1 MNTSN
6 TIMKTADA
14 TPNKSK
20 ETSIGRA
27 SSVMF
32 AGTLLSRLTGAIRTI
47 VLAAFGLEAV
57 TDAYTQANT
66 TPNMIFELVAGGV
79 LSATLIPL
87 FAQLFRR
94 NTKRAQD
101 GIDAIVSLLGVVVV
115 AASVFLALGAPLIL
129 RLTIR
134 GAENADKRHL
144 AEQLLPM
151 FAPQVAIY
159 GFVAIATALLN
170 VRRRFFAPMIAPV
183 LNNLLVIGVLLWV
196 RRLLH
201 RGTGVSDLTRLA
213 NDPSTR
219 LLLGFGTT
227 AGVLAM
233 GLALIPALRKSGVR
247 LRWRWEP
254 RHPAIREIIRISGWT
269 LGYVACNQF
278 ALFVIQRLANRKDG
292 DYTAYTL
299 AYQTY
304 FLLPHGL
311 FAVSIATALQP
322 RLSDAFLERKR
333 GLFRST
339 LSRGIT
345 TQLAI
350 MIPSAVGYL
359 VLAKPIITVLAF
371 GRLGPTGVNR
381 LASTL
386 QAFVVGLPAFSVFLL
401 LMNACKA
408 MRDTKLAF
416 WVNGLETLANIGL
429 AVLFASLGYGVRGLA
444 YAYGLAYCLGV
455 VLAFVAV
462 SRRTK
467 GLHVRSVTET
477 TARIV
482 AASTGMGAVT
492 WGFRTLVHHWLTDS
506 LQLATRLVAI
516 GEVGVSILAGVTVY
530 ILLGRILGIRDLQS
544 IVAGIT
550 RRFRPGSSRKP
561 PPAFSNQKQK
571 PE

>member
-1 MNTSN
+1 MNTLDLRQELQ
-6 TIMKTADA
+6 ADE
-14 TPNKSK
+14 KSFR
-20 ETSIGRA
+20 RA
-27 SSVMF
+27 SGVMF
-32 AGTLLSRLTGAIRTI
+32 VGTLLSRLTGAIRTI

-115 AASVFLALGAPLIL
+115 GASLLLALGAPLIL

-134 GAENADKRHL
+134 GAENADKRQL

-151 FAPQVAIY
+151 FAPQVAVY

-170 VRRRFFAPMIAPV
+170 VRREFFAPMIAPV
-183 LNNLLVIGVLLWV
+183 LNNLVVIGVLLWV
-196 RRLLH
+196 RQLLQ
-201 RGTGVSDLTRLA
+201 GSASTNNLTRLA
-213 NDPSTR
+213 THTPTR

-233 GLALIPALRKSGVR
+233 GLALIPALRKSGIR

-254 RHPAIREIIRISGWT
+254 RHPAIGEIIRISGWT
-269 LGYVACNQF
+269 LGYVACNQL
-278 ALFVIQRLANRKDG
+278 ALFVIQRLANQTDG

-299 AYQTY
+299 TYQTY

-322 RLSDAFLERKR
+322 RLSDAFLERRR
-333 GLFRST
+333 GQFRST

-345 TQLAI
+345 TQLTI
-350 MIPSAVGYL
+350 MIPAAIGYL
-359 VLAKPIITVLAF
+359 VLAKPIITILAF
-371 GRLGPTGVNR
+371 GRLGPDGINR
-381 LASTL
+381 MATTL

-408 MRDTKLAF
+408 MRNTKLAF
-416 WVNGLETLANIGL
+416 WVNGLETIANIGL
-429 AVLFASLGYGVRGLA
+429 ALLFVALGYGVRGLA
-444 YAYGLAYCLGV
+444 YAYGLAYCIGV
-455 VLAFVAV
+455 VIAFVAV

-467 GLHVRSVTET
+467 GLNLNAIAPAA
-477 TARIV
+477 ARIAV
-482 AASTGMGAVT
+482 AATAMGAVCWGVRTILHT
-492 WGFRTLVHHWLTDS
+492 WLANS
-506 LQLATRLVAI
+506 LHLAVRPTAL

-530 ILLGRILGIRDLQS
+530 VGLGRLLGIRDLQTVVS
-544 IVAGIT
+544 GIT
-550 RRFRPGSSRKP
+550 RRIVPGSRR
-561 PPAFSNQKQK
+561 
-571 PE
+571 

>member
-6 TIMKTADA
+6 AIMKPA
-14 TPNKSK
+14 TPNKPK
-20 ETSIGRA
+20 ENSIGRA

-87 FAQLFRR
+87 FAQLLRR
-94 NTKRAQD
+94 NTQRAQD
-101 GIDAIVSLLGVVVV
+101 GVDAIVSLLGVVVV
-115 AASVFLALGAPLIL
+115 AASLFLAIGAPLIL

-151 FAPQVAIY
+151 FAPQVAMY

-170 VRRRFFAPMIAPV
+170 VRRQFFAPMIAPV
-183 LNNLLVIGVLLWV
+183 LNNLVVIGVLLWV

-201 RGTGVSDLTRLA
+201 SGTGVSDLTRIA
-213 NDPSTR
+213 NNPSVR

-233 GLALIPALRKSGVR
+233 GVALIPALRKSGIR

-269 LGYVACNQF
+269 LGYVACNQL

-322 RLSDAFLERKR
+322 RLSDAFLERRR
-333 GLFRST
+333 GHFRST

-345 TQLAI
+345 TQLTI
-350 MIPSAVGYL
+350 MIPAAIGYL

-371 GRLGPTGVNR
+371 GNLGPEGVSR

-386 QAFVVGLPAFSVFLL
+386 QAFVIGLPAFSVFLL

-408 MRDTKLAF
+408 MRNTQLAF
-416 WVNGLETLANIGL
+416 WVNGLETIANIGL
-429 AVLFASLGYGVRGLA
+429 AVLFVSLGYGVRGLA
-444 YAYGLAYCLGV
+444 YAYGLAYCFGV
-455 VLAFVAV
+455 VLAFIAV

-467 GLHVRSVTET
+467 GLHAVTVMQA
-477 TARIV
+477 TARIA
-482 AASTGMGAVT
+482 AASVGMGAVT
-492 WGFRTLVHHWLTDS
+492 WAIRTLVHSWFSDS
-506 LQLATRLVAI
+506 LHLAARLVAL

-530 ILLGRILGIRDLQS
+530 VLLGRSLGVRDLQTV
-544 IVAGIT
+544 VAGIT
-550 RRFRPGSSRKP
+550 NRTRRFLPGSRR
-561 PPAFSNQKQK
+561 
-571 PE
+571 